1 MTYHDIQVKINSL
14 PIFSQNKPIKYV
26 SKVVT
31 LFYIFSVLN
40 SPKIRFLDIK
50 TSLHP
55 KRDALVMHPLSIL
68 YVSLVNYIS
77 LRNLYTYKCCTY

>member
-40 SPKIRFLDIK
+40 SPKIRF
-50 TSLHP
+50 H
-55 KRDALVMHPLSIL
+55 
-68 YVSLVNYIS
+68 NIS
-77 LRNLYTYKCCTY
+77 N